1 MKQQNSE
8 GHYIQRW
15 NIYIEN
21 QMAMT
26 FTSFSI
32 STSYGIRWQWIQIFP
47 NDSPTRTMSLLM
59 TWCVR
64 LIPFICSN
72 VQHKCSKHKEYF
84 PSRGNTTA
92 QQDSSSNIV
101 RFSNVSVGQIR
112 AQLCQKT
119 FNTDFPHLAPKC
131 TQQMCDSKYCFKTWD

>member
-1 MKQQNSE
+1 MQCGNNETTKFRE

-72 VQHKCSKHKEYF
+72 VQHKCSKHREYF
-84 PSRGNTTA
+84 PSCGNTTA
-92 QQDSSSNIV
+92 QQDTSSNIV
-101 RFSNVSVGQIR
+101 RFSNVSVDRFVLSSAKKHPTQIS
-112 AQLCQKT
+112 
-119 FNTDFPHLAPKC
+119 HI
-131 TQQMCDSKYCFKTWD
+131 